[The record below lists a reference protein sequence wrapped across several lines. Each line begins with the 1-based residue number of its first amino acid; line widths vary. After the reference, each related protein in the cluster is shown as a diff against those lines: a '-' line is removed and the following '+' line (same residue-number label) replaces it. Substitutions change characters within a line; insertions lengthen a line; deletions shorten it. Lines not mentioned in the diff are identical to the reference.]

1 MFGGDATHD
10 NGENLFTNIVT
21 VGVSET
27 PDKGPNPKAKERF
40 TLHNLAEE
48 NPEVKDYA
56 KQEPE
61 KVKQLLEMHARWEKD
76 VFSK

>member
-1 MFGGDATHD
+1 
-10 NGENLFTNIVT
+10 
-21 VGVSET
+21 
-27 PDKGPNPKAKERF
+27 
-40 TLHNLAEE
+40 LHNLSEE

-61 KVKQLLEMHARWEKD
+61 KVRQLLEMHARWEKD